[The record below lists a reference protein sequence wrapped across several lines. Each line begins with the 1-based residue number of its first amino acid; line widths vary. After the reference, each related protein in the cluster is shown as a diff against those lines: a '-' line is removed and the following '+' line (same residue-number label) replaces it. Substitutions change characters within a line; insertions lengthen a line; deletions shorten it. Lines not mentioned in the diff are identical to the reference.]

1 VLSDLFTMGIPVG
14 EKVIRTVAVYVAMT
28 VLIRVF
34 GKREMAQLNTHDLV
48 VMLLVSNVVQNAI
61 IGNDNSLTG
70 GVIGAVTLFVVNGV
84 AVRLLRDNAV
94 AERVFEGTPTV
105 LITDGQ
111 FDDRALRHEG
121 LRRGDVERALRV
133 QGADDVTEVESATI
147 APGGAIVVELR
158 DADQNASRGDLAA
171 LRGHVDARLDE
182 ISQALARLAPS

>member
-61 IGNDNSLTG
+61 IGDDNSLTG

-105 LITDGQ
+105 LITAGQ
-111 FDDRALRHEG
+111 FDD
-121 LRRGDVERALRV
+121 RALRV

>member
-1 VLSDLFTMGIPVG
+1 MLSDLFTMGIPVM

-28 VLIRVF
+28 VLIRAF

-70 GVIGAVTLFVVNGV
+70 GVIGALTLFVVNGL
-84 AVRLLRDNAV
+84 AVRLLRDNAR
-94 AERVFEGTPTV
+94 AERLFEGTPTV
-105 LITDGQ
+105 LIADGR
-111 FDDRALRHEG
+111 FDDRALRREG

-158 DADQNASRGDLAA
+158 AADQSASRGDLAD

-182 ISQALARLAPS
+182 ISRALARLTPS